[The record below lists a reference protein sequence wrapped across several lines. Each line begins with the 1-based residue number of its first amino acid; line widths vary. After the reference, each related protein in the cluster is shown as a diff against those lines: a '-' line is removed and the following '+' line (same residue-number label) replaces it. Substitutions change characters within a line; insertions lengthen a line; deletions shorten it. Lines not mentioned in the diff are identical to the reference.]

1 MVFNKLLKNNSNNNN
16 SNSEDIIDLP
26 GSATDILTALLM
38 GVFGVVLG

>member
-1 MVFNKLLKNNSNNNN
+1 MVFNKLLK
-16 SNSEDIIDLP
+16 IIIVIVILKTLALP

>member
-1 MVFNKLLKNNSNNNN
+1 MVFNKLLK
-16 SNSEDIIDLP
+16 IIIVIVILKTLDLP